1 MNEEE
6 RKKKIDAINA
16 EIERL
21 KERENM
27 IPFEVEQMEK
37 TRAQLRARIL
47 DSTEKMQE
55 KIREETPKTSADLV
69 KQSKELIETAQ
80 QELRSIT
87 RNIKE
92 KINEQL
98 AIPDKIE
105 ALEAEKNRLMY
116 P

>member
-1 MNEEE
+1 MDEEE
-6 RKKKIDAINA
+6 RKKKIDAITA
-16 EIERL
+16 EIEHL
-21 KERENM
+21 QEREKM

-37 TRAQLRARIL
+37 ARSQLRARIL
-47 DSTEKMQE
+47 DATENMQE
-55 KIREETPKTSADLV
+55 KIKEEKPKASADLV
-69 KQSKELIETAQ
+69 RQSKELIETAQ

-87 RNIKE
+87 RNIRE